1 MHYTLR
7 DGTRRHK
14 KHGLML
20 LAGLLLMVG
29 GLYMLYNA
37 LSPILPNFGVD
48 PLATVT
54 KLKSSSPDVQENRL
68 YMPQINVDIPVVEVQ
83 QGEPES
89 KALDRGAIHRQPQ
102 NGNPKDGGNFVL
114 AAHRFTLGLTPSET
128 RAKSPFYHINEM
140 KVGDDIYV
148 DYDGVRYKYKIYE
161 MREVAPSDIGIEARS
176 QDPQLTIYSC
186 TLAGSNDGRIVLFA
200 KPATE

>member
-1 MHYTLR
+1 MHYTLQ
-7 DGTRRHK
+7 DGSKRRK
-14 KHGLML
+14 KNGPILIV
-20 LAGLLLMVG
+20 GLLLMVG
-29 GLYMLYNA
+29 GLHMLYNA
-37 LSPILPNFGVD
+37 LSPMLPNFGGD
-48 PLATVT
+48 PMATVV
-54 KLKSSSPDVQENRL
+54 KLKSSSAKVQENRL

-128 RAKSPFYHINEM
+128 RAKSPFYHIDEM

-148 DYDGVRYKYKIYE
+148 DYDGVRYKYKLSE
-161 MREVAPSDIGIEARS
+161 MREVAPSDVGIEARS
-176 QDPQLTIYSC
+176 NEPQLTIYSC

-200 KPATE
+200 KPAAE